1 MKVLLVDD
9 HAVVR
14 MAIGMI
20 LAREGHEIVGECDNG
35 VEALSKA
42 FELDPDAILLDL
54 DIPQLDGIA
63 VLERLRVGGSRAH
76 VLVHTGLKSQ
86 VYAAQCMRAGA
97 AAYLSKVD
105 DPVEI
110 ATALKAVASGKT
122 WFPIGT
128 YSSVRKIDFA
138 QNDAQLLSGVSRRE
152 LKVLHGLALGRSN
165 KEIADDML
173 LSNKTVSTYKTRL
186 MQKLKVNTLLE
197 LIEFAKRNDLV

>member
-14 MAIGMI
+14 MAVGMI

-35 VEALSKA
+35 VDALTKA
-42 FELDPDAILLDL
+42 FELKPDAIVLDL
-54 DIPQLDGIA
+54 DIPQLDGMA
-63 VLERLRVGGSRAH
+63 VIDRLRIGGSPAH

-86 VYAAQCMRAGA
+86 AYAAQCMRAGA
-97 AAYLSKVD
+97 AAFLSKVD

-110 ATALKAVASGKT
+110 ATALQAVASGKT

-128 YSSVRKIDFA
+128 FSSVRKSDFA

-152 LKVLHGLALGRSN
+152 LKVLHGLAQGKSN

-186 MQKLKVNTLLE
+186 MQKLNADTLLE

>member
-35 VEALSKA
+35 VDALSKA
-42 FELDPDAILLDL
+42 FELKPDAIVLDL
-54 DIPQLDGIA
+54 DIPQLDGMA
-63 VLERLRVGGSRAH
+63 VIDRLRIGGSPAH
-76 VLVHTGLKSQ
+76 VLVHTGLKGQ
-86 VYAAQCMRAGA
+86 AYAAQCMRAGA
-97 AAYLSKVD
+97 AAYLSKID

-128 YSSVRKIDFA
+128 FNSVRKSDFA
-138 QNDAQLLSGVSRRE
+138 QTDAQLLSAVSRRE
-152 LKVLHGLALGRSN
+152 LKVLHGLALGKSN

-186 MQKLKVNTLLE
+186 MQKLNAATLLE

>member
-14 MAIGMI
+14 MAVGMI

-35 VEALSKA
+35 VDALSKA
-42 FELDPDAILLDL
+42 FELKPDAIVLDL
-54 DIPQLDGIA
+54 DIPQLDGMA
-63 VLERLRVGGSRAH
+63 VIDRLRIGGSPAH

-86 VYAAQCMRAGA
+86 AYAAQCMRAGA
-97 AAYLSKVD
+97 AAFLSKVD

-110 ATALKAVASGKT
+110 ATALQAVASGKT

-128 YSSVRKIDFA
+128 FSSVRKSDFA

-152 LKVLHGLALGRSN
+152 LKVLHGLAQGKSN

-186 MQKLKVNTLLE
+186 MQKLNADTLLE

>member
-20 LAREGHEIVGECDNG
+20 LVREGHEIVGECDNG
-35 VEALSKA
+35 VDALSKA
-42 FELDPDAILLDL
+42 FELTPDAIVLDL
-54 DIPQLDGIA
+54 DIPQLDGMA
-63 VLERLRVGGSRAH
+63 VIDRLRIGGSRAH

-86 VYAAQCMRAGA
+86 AYAAQCMRAGA
-97 AAYLSKVD
+97 AAFISKID

-110 ATALKAVASGKT
+110 ATALNAVASGKT
-122 WFPIGT
+122 WFPIGAF
-128 YSSVRKIDFA
+128 SSVRKSDFA
-138 QNDAQLLSGVSRRE
+138 HNDAQLISGVSRRE
-152 LKVLHGLALGRSN
+152 LKVLHGLALGKSN

-186 MQKLKVNTLLE
+186 MQKLNVSTLLE

>member
-35 VEALSKA
+35 VDALSKA
-42 FELDPDAILLDL
+42 FELKPDAIVLDL
-54 DIPQLDGIA
+54 DIPQLDGMA
-63 VLERLRVGGSRAH
+63 VIDRLRIGGSAAH

-86 VYAAQCMRAGA
+86 AYAAQCIRAGA
-97 AAYLSKVD
+97 AAFLSKID
-105 DPVEI
+105 DPTEI
-110 ATALKAVASGKT
+110 ASALKAVAGGKT

-128 YSSVRKIDFA
+128 LNSVRKSDFA
-138 QNDAQLLSGVSRRE
+138 QDDAQLLSGVSRRE
-152 LKVLHGLALGRSN
+152 LKVLHGLALGKSN

-186 MQKLKVNTLLE
+186 MQKLNVSTLLE

>member
-20 LAREGHEIVGECDNG
+20 LVREGHEIVGECDNG
-35 VEALSKA
+35 VDALSKA
-42 FELDPDAILLDL
+42 FELKPDAIVLDL
-54 DIPQLDGIA
+54 DIPQLDGMA
-63 VLERLRVGGSRAH
+63 VLDRLRVGGSDAH

-86 VYAAQCMRAGA
+86 AYAAQCMRAGA
-97 AAYLSKVD
+97 AAFLSKID

-110 ATALKAVASGKT
+110 ASALKAVASGKT

-128 YSSVRKIDFA
+128 FSSVRKSDFA
-138 QNDAQLLSGVSRRE
+138 QNDEQLLSGVSRRE
-152 LKVLHGLALGRSN
+152 LKVLHGLALGKSN

-186 MQKLKVNTLLE
+186 MHKLKLSTLLE

>member
-35 VEALSKA
+35 VDALSKA
-42 FELDPDAILLDL
+42 FELDPDAIVLDL
-54 DIPQLDGIA
+54 DIPQIDGIT
-63 VLERLRVGGSRAH
+63 VIERLRIAGNRAH

-86 VYAAQCMRAGA
+86 AYASQCMRAGA
-97 AAYLSKVD
+97 VAYLSKVD

-110 ATALKAVASGKT
+110 TTALRAVASGKT

-128 YSSVRKIDFA
+128 YSSVRKSDFA
-138 QNDAQLLSGVSRRE
+138 QNDAQLLSAVSRRE
-152 LKVLHGLALGRSN
+152 LKVLHGLALGKSN
-165 KEIADDML
+165 KDIAEDML

-186 MQKLKVNTLLE
+186 MHKLKVNTLLE

>member
-14 MAIGMI
+14 MAVGMI

-35 VEALSKA
+35 VDALSKA
-42 FELDPDAILLDL
+42 FELKPDAIVLDL
-54 DIPQLDGIA
+54 DIPQLDGMA
-63 VLERLRVGGSRAH
+63 VIDRLRIGGSPAH

-86 VYAAQCMRAGA
+86 AYAAQCMRAGA
-97 AAYLSKVD
+97 AAFLSKVD

-110 ATALKAVASGKT
+110 ATALQAVASGKT

-128 YSSVRKIDFA
+128 FSSVRKSDFA

-152 LKVLHGLALGRSN
+152 LKVLHDLAQGKSN

-186 MQKLKVNTLLE
+186 MQKLNADTLLE

>member
-14 MAIGMI
+14 MAVGMI

-35 VEALSKA
+35 VDALTKA
-42 FELDPDAILLDL
+42 FELKPDAIVLDL
-54 DIPQLDGIA
+54 DIPQLDGMA
-63 VLERLRVGGSRAH
+63 VIDRLRIGGSPAH

-86 VYAAQCMRAGA
+86 AYAAQCMRAGA
-97 AAYLSKVD
+97 AAFLSKVD

-110 ATALKAVASGKT
+110 ATALQAVASGKT

-128 YSSVRKIDFA
+128 FSSVRKSDFA

-152 LKVLHGLALGRSN
+152 LKVLHGLAQGKSN

-186 MQKLKVNTLLE
+186 MQKLNANTLLE

>member
-1 MKVLLVDD
+1 MLF
-9 HAVVR
+9 R
-14 MAIGMI
+14 
-20 LAREGHEIVGECDNG
+20 
-35 VEALSKA
+35 STKA
-42 FELDPDAILLDL
+42 FELKPDAIVLDL
-54 DIPQLDGIA
+54 DIPQLDGMA
-63 VLERLRVGGSRAH
+63 VIDRLRIGGSPAH

-86 VYAAQCMRAGA
+86 AYAAQCMRAGA
-97 AAYLSKVD
+97 AAFLSKVD

-110 ATALKAVASGKT
+110 ATALQAVASGKT

-128 YSSVRKIDFA
+128 FSSVRKSDFA

-152 LKVLHGLALGRSN
+152 LKVLHGLAQGKSN

-186 MQKLKVNTLLE
+186 MQKLNADTLLE

>member
-35 VEALSKA
+35 VDAVSKA
-42 FELDPDAILLDL
+42 FELKPDAIVLDL
-54 DIPQLDGIA
+54 DIPQLDGMA
-63 VLERLRVGGSRAH
+63 VIDRLRLGGSPAH

-86 VYAAQCMRAGA
+86 AYAAQCMRAGA
-97 AAYLSKVD
+97 AAFLSKVD

-128 YSSVRKIDFA
+128 FASVRKSDFA
-138 QNDAQLLSGVSRRE
+138 QNDAQLLSGITRRE
-152 LKVLHGLALGRSN
+152 LKVLHGLAQGKSN
-165 KEIADDML
+165 KQIAEDML

-186 MQKLKVNTLLE
+186 LQKLNASTLLE

>member
-20 LAREGHEIVGECDNG
+20 LTREGHEIVGECDNG
-35 VEALSKA
+35 VDALSKA
-42 FELDPDAILLDL
+42 FELKPDAIVLDL
-54 DIPQLDGIA
+54 DIPQLDGLA
-63 VLERLRVGGSRAH
+63 VIDRLRIGGNPAH

-86 VYAAQCMRAGA
+86 AYAAQCMRAGA
-97 AAYLSKVD
+97 AGFLSKID

-110 ATALKAVASGKT
+110 ATALKAVSSGKT

-128 YSSVRKIDFA
+128 LNSVRKSDFA
-138 QNDAQLLSGVSRRE
+138 QNDEQLLSGVSRRE
-152 LKVLHGLALGRSN
+152 LKVLHGLALGKSN
-165 KEIADDML
+165 KDIAEDML

-186 MQKLKVNTLLE
+186 MQKLNASTLLE
-197 LIEFAKRNDLV
+197 LIEFAKRNHLV

>member
-14 MAIGMI
+14 MAVGMI

-35 VEALSKA
+35 VDALSKA
-42 FELDPDAILLDL
+42 FELKPDAIVLDL
-54 DIPQLDGIA
+54 DIPQLDGMA
-63 VLERLRVGGSRAH
+63 VIDRLRIGGSPAH

-86 VYAAQCMRAGA
+86 AYAAQCMRAGA
-97 AAYLSKVD
+97 AAFLSKVD

-110 ATALKAVASGKT
+110 ATALQAVASGKT

-128 YSSVRKIDFA
+128 FSSVRKSDFA

-152 LKVLHGLALGRSN
+152 LKVLHGLAQGKSN

-186 MQKLKVNTLLE
+186 MQKLNANTLLE

>member
-9 HAVVR
+9 HTVVR

-35 VEALSKA
+35 VDALSKA
-42 FELDPDAILLDL
+42 FELRPDAIVLDL
-54 DIPQLDGIA
+54 DIPQLDGMA
-63 VLERLRVGGSRAH
+63 VIDRLRLGGSAAH

-97 AAYLSKVD
+97 AAYLSKID

-110 ATALKAVASGKT
+110 ANALKAVASGRT
-122 WFPIGT
+122 WFPMGAFN
-128 YSSVRKIDFA
+128 SVRKSDFA
-138 QNDAQLLSGVSRRE
+138 QNDAQLLSAVSRRE
-152 LKVLHGLALGRSN
+152 LKVLHGLALGKSN

-173 LSNKTVSTYKTRL
+173 LSNKTISTYKTRL
-186 MQKLKVNTLLE
+186 MQKLNVSTLLE

>member
-42 FELDPDAILLDL
+42 FELKPDAIVLDL
-54 DIPQLDGIA
+54 DIPQLDGMA
-63 VLERLRVGGSRAH
+63 VIDRLRIGGSAAH

-86 VYAAQCMRAGA
+86 AYAAQCMRAGA
-97 AAYLSKVD
+97 AGFLSKID
-105 DPVEI
+105 DPTEI
-110 ATALKAVASGKT
+110 VTALKAVASGKS
-122 WFPIGT
+122 WFPVGT
-128 YSSVRKIDFA
+128 LNSVRHSDFA
-138 QNDAQLLSGVSRRE
+138 RNDAQLLSGITRRE
-152 LKVLHGLALGRSN
+152 LKVLHGLAQGQSN
-165 KEIADDML
+165 KQIADDML

-186 MQKLKVNTLLE
+186 MQKLNVNTLLE
-197 LIEFAKRNDLV
+197 LIEFAKRNHLA